1 MSNGVSLI
9 SGEQHCVHFMVFHVV
24 IKLIAIPLA
33 GNNFQEKKNNGLN
46 SLLSG
51 HVICKYYEYWWCT

>member
-1 MSNGVSLI
+1 MSLI

-51 HVICKYYEYWWCT
+51 HVICKYYEY